1 MDQIRLGNAVNA
13 LVELVGRLRGP
24 GGCPWDAE
32 QTAHSVR
39 MYILEE
45 AYEVVDAIEG
55 GEPGEV
61 CSELGD
67 LLFQIVFVA
76 YLAEE
81 EDRFDLVE
89 VLDKITEKMTRR
101 HPHVFG
107 DVKVR
112 NAEEVAVN
120 WATIKKTERG
130 PAQGRESFLR
140 HVSANLPALQ
150 RAHRLGERASKAG
163 FDWPDKEAVWE
174 KVQEEMD
181 ELKDAMAG
189 KEDAKVEEELG
200 DLLFS
205 LVNLARH
212 WDLSAEGLL
221 RRANAKF
228 VDRFERMEKAL
239 SSSGKDL
246 AGTPLKEMDRVWNK
260 IKNGTG

>member
-1 MDQIRLGNAVNA
+1 MDQIRLGKAVKE
-13 LVELVGRLRGP
+13 LVELVRRLRGP
-24 GGCPWDAE
+24 GGCPWDAA

-39 MYILEE
+39 MYLLEE
-45 AYEVVDAIEG
+45 AYEVLDAIEG
-55 GEPGEV
+55 GDSGEV
-61 CSELGD
+61 RSELGD

-81 EDRFDLVE
+81 EGRFDFVE
-89 VLDKITEKMTRR
+89 VVEEITEKMIRR

-120 WATIKKTERG
+120 WAAIKKTEKGAVQGRG
-130 PAQGRESFLR
+130 PFLR

-174 KVQEEMD
+174 KVREEIG
-181 ELKDAMAG
+181 ELEDAMG
-189 KEDAKVEEELG
+189 SEEPAKVEEELG

-212 WDLSAEGLL
+212 WGLTAEDLL
-221 RRANAKF
+221 RKSNAKF
-228 VDRFERMEKAL
+228 VHRFERMEKAL
-239 SSSGKDL
+239 SSAGKDF
-246 AGTPLKEMDRVWNK
+246 AGTTLEEMDRVWNK